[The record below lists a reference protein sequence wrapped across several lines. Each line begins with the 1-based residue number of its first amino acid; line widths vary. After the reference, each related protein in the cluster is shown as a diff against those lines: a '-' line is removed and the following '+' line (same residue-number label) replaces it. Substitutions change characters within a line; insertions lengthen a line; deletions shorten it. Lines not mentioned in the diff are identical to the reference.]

1 MASAPVP
8 PVIDYQLL
16 KLVHLS
22 CVVISIT
29 GFTLRAGLMLAGSTL
44 LRERWIRTLPHF
56 VDTLLFFSGL
66 GLAYLLHQYPITSPW
81 LTAKLA
87 ALVLYVIFGAVALRG
102 SRLSRRLT
110 ALVLAYLSFAYIVH
124 TALTRN
130 PLPWA

>member
-1 MASAPVP
+1 M
-8 PVIDYQLL
+8 IDYTLV

-22 CVVISIT
+22 CVVLSIT
-29 GFTLRAGLMLAGSTL
+29 GFTLRAGLMLAGSPL
-44 LRERWIRTLPHF
+44 LRRRWVRTLPHF

-66 GLAYLLHQYPITSPW
+66 VLAYRLHQYPITSPW

-87 ALVLYVIFGAVALRG
+87 ALVCYVLFGAVALRG
-102 SRLSRRLT
+102 RTLPRRLT
-110 ALVLAYLSFAYIVH
+110 ALVLAYLTFGYIVH

>member
-1 MASAPVP
+1 M
-8 PVIDYQLL
+8 IDHQLL

-29 GFTLRAGLMLAGSTL
+29 GFTLRAALMLAGSSL
-44 LRERWIRTLPHF
+44 LRRRWVRTLPHV
-56 VDTLLFFSGL
+56 VDSLLFFSGL
-66 GLAYLLHQYPITSPW
+66 GLAYLLHQYPVTSPW

-87 ALVLYVIFGAVALRG
+87 GLVLYVVFGAVALRG
-102 SRLSRRLT
+102 SRLPRRLT

-124 TALTRN
+124 TALTKN